1 MKLNE
6 LVYNEGARSERTRR
20 GRGPGSGLGK
30 NGGTGVKGQN
40 SRGSKSYTRLGFE
53 GGQNP
58 LFRRLPKRGF
68 HHAGTVYAVVNLS
81 DLERFENE
89 AVVTPTELVEAGLV
103 KKEFDGVKILGNG
116 KLSKKLTVKAN
127 KFSASAEAAIKA
139 AGGSTEVI

>member
-6 LVYNEGARSERTRR
+6 LVYNDGARSKRTRR

-30 NGGTGVKGQN
+30 NGGTGNKGQN

-68 HHAGTVYAVVNLS
+68 HNAGTTYAIVNLV
-81 DLERFENE
+81 DLNRF
-89 AVVTPTELVEAGLV
+89 ADGATITPTELVEAGLV
-103 KKEFDGVKILGNG
+103 KKEFDGVKVLGNG
-116 KLSKKLTVKAN
+116 KIEKKLTVKAN